1 MLFME
6 PMPPRRTGP
15 RRLLMSFTRGR
26 GWKITFFDP
35 EQRRQLPR
43 TLTFATADK
52 ILEMHER
59 WGEAKGDG
67 PRCAIERELQQG
79 QRGSFWILLSE
90 EQFGTLTAPAV
101 RPAAAPCI
109 DASPPDS

>member
-15 RRLLMSFTRGR
+15 RRLMLSFTRGR

-35 EQRRQLPR
+35 ELRRELPR

-52 ILEMHER
+52 ILEMQQR

-67 PRCAIERELQQG
+67 PRCAVERELQHG
-79 QRGSFWILLSE
+79 HRGSFWILLTE
-90 EQFGTLTAPAV
+90 EQYSTLTEPAV
-101 RPAAAPCI
+101 RPAAAPYT
-109 DASPPDS
+109 DPSPPCP